1 LRQLELVVIDVL
13 RDLGLQGE
21 CLPGLTG
28 VWVGRCKVAAIGV
41 GCRRWITQHGLAL
54 NVDCELQGFAE
65 ITPCGLVGHQVGRLC
80 DWMPGLRVSD
90 VQPLLRQSLAARFHL
105 AWIPQA

>member
-1 LRQLELVVIDVL
+1 MVVMDVL

-28 VWVGRCKVAAIGV
+28 VWVDGCKVAAIGV

-54 NVDCELQGFAE
+54 NVDCDLEGFAE

-80 DWMPGLRVSD
+80 DWLPGLRVSD
-90 VQPLLRQSLAARFHL
+90 VQPLLRQSLRCPLPPGVDPAGVIRL
-105 AWIPQA
+105 C